1 MDGVNIVLA
10 LSIQA
15 RTRMLRYILAPH
27 TTRNNP
33 SLWMR
38 GVNPG
43 LTYRTALHWESIW
56 IYRRHRY
63 VIRTVGGGDLKPQTL
78 NALRYKFPLFGR
90 RDDQLEQWS
99 FIGEDSYAV
108 TDRQSYHE
116 VR

>member
-27 TTRNNP
+27 TTRRI

-38 GVNPG
+38 VNPG

-56 IYRRHRY
+56 IYRRHL
-63 VIRTVGGGDLKPQTL
+63 IRDTYGRWWRLKASDAERA
-78 NALRYKFPLFGR
+78 ALQISSFRPT
-90 RDDQLEQWS
+90 DDQLEQWS

-108 TDRQSYHE
+108 TDRQSCHE